1 MIEKGGRRFHAR
13 QCTPRVQPGRAERG
27 RVSDLAQR
35 PAIVTGIAWTFIT
48 SAVFVLLLSLASLG
62 AAGMAH
68 QMLAQSPRL
77 SVDFPWQLRIMFR
90 MVEHFVLLTWIQIA
104 LSIVALAA
112 GIELLRCRAW
122 ARAAL
127 EGLTW
132 LALVA
137 TLAVGVLWLWG
148 WMSLT
153 PMMPEGMPLTTG
165 LRMAG
170 VAMVAVIVAIAVVP
184 LVVLIRALRRPVVCA
199 AMRG

>member
-1 MIEKGGRRFHAR
+1 MSA
-13 QCTPRVQPGRAERG
+13 Q
-27 RVSDLAQR
+27 AQR
-35 PAIVTGIAWTFIT
+35 PAIVTGIAWTFIA
-48 SAVFVLLLSLASLG
+48 SAVIMLLSGLLSLG
-62 AAGMAH
+62 VAGTARAMMQ
-68 QMLAQSPRL
+68 QMMAQSPGVAGQL
-77 SVDFPWQLRIMFR
+77 PWQFRIMTGL
-90 MVEHFVLLTWIQIA
+90 VEYFTLLTWSQIV

-137 TLAVGVLWLWG
+137 TLAVGALWLWG

-170 VAMVAVIVAIAVVP
+170 AAMVALIVVISAVP
-184 LVVLIRALRRPVVCA
+184 LALLIRALRRPAVYA